1 MTLKPP
7 SRPIAS
13 IYARYFTPI
22 ELESLRAVPADDPL
36 SEINLLRVLAAR
48 FMEFQQSAP
57 QDVESQMQGLRTL
70 LVLGGE
76 IARLSS
82 AHNREHD
89 PLDELA
95 QDILEAIASLNP
107 YEEL

>member
-1 MTLKPP
+1 MPKKS
-7 SRPIAS
+7 SRSIAR
-13 IYARYFTPI
+13 IYARYFTPV
-22 ELESLRAVPADDPL
+22 ELKSLRATPPHDQT

-48 FMEFQQSAP
+48 FMEFQQTAP
-57 QDVESQMQGLRTL
+57 KDVESQMQALHTL
-70 LVLGGE
+70 SILGRE

-89 PLDELA
+89 PLDESA
-95 QDILEAIASLNP
+95 RGILEAIASLNP